1 MRALR
6 SLDVPEQVVTLYRPV
21 GQAELDLV
29 AASGW
34 TAFPPRLEGQKTFYP
49 ILDEAYATKIAR
61 DWNAKDPRSGHVGY
75 VLRFAV
81 RAEHVAKYEPRTVG
95 AHVDVQLWVPA
106 EELEELNANI
116 VGPIE
121 VIGEHRPPVE

>member
-1 MRALR
+1 MRAVR
-6 SLDVPEQVVTLYRPV
+6 SLDVAEQVVTLYRPV
-21 GQAELDLV
+21 GQGELDLV

-34 TAFPPRLEGQKTFYP
+34 TAFPPRLESQKTFYP
-49 ILDEAYATKIAR
+49 VLDEAYATKIAR
-61 DWNAKDPRSGHVGY
+61 EWNTKDPRSGCVGY
-75 VLRFAV
+75 VLRFGV

-106 EELEELNANI
+106 EELEDFNANI

-121 VIGEHRPPVE
+121 VIGEHRPSVD